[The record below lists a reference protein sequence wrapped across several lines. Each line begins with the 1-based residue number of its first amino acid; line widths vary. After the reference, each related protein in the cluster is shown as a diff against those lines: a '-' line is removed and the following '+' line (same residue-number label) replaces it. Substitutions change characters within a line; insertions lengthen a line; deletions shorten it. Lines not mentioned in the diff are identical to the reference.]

1 VADMWRLFIAI
12 ELPADVLSSLAGIQ
26 TVLKKQVPPQTVRWV
41 NVDGIHLTLK
51 FLGDT
56 PAAKRTSLEEA
67 LGQAVEGHFT
77 FSLATGTLGCF
88 PNTRQPRVVWVS
100 IQNDVDALKALRD
113 AVEEHVAP
121 LGYPTENRPFSPHLT
136 LGRVH
141 RDARRDDV
149 RQFGELIADSTAND
163 VHEWPVSAVSLIRS
177 ELKPSGAVYTPLLH
191 AALMERQ

>member
-1 VADMWRLFIAI
+1 MADTWRLFIAI
-12 ELPADVLSSLAGIQ
+12 ELPADVLSSLAGLQ
-26 TVLKKQVPPQTVRWV
+26 AVLKKQVPPQTVRWV
-41 NVDGIHLTLK
+41 NADGIHLTLK

-56 PAAKRTSLEEA
+56 PAANRTSLETA

-77 FSLATGTLGCF
+77 FSLATGAVGCF

-121 LGYPTENRPFSPHLT
+121 LGYPTEDRPFSPHLT
-136 LGRVH
+136 LGRIH
-141 RDARRDDV
+141 RDARRDNV
-149 RQFGELIADSTAND
+149 RELGALIASATASD
-163 VHEWPVSAVSLIRS
+163 IHEWQVSAVSLIRS

-191 AALMERQ
+191 AALKERR